1 MVNRVFSFSVQ
12 ITTLIISQKPG
23 NTGISRDIRTEFTT
37 FGLSFDT
44 FVPPVKPTA
53 QIVTHRKLN
62 TTPQTAAFSFSLWGD
77 QDAAFSAPKTRNGNP
92 GYRMLRVYLLREKIS
107 MSHTTILKY
116 MQELGIRSTV
126 TPKKP
131 AYKKRDCYKKF
142 EDHLNREFHAEKPN
156 EKWCTDFTIFLWKME
171 ESVIIAVSLTCMT
184 DLWWQH

>member
-1 MVNRVFSFSVQ
+1 
-12 ITTLIISQKPG
+12 
-23 NTGISRDIRTEFTT
+23 
-37 FGLSFDT
+37 
-44 FVPPVKPTA
+44 
-53 QIVTHRKLN
+53 
-62 TTPQTAAFSFSLWGD
+62 
-77 QDAAFSAPKTRNGNP
+77 
-92 GYRMLRVYLLREKIS
+92 MLRVYLLREKIS

-142 EDHLNREFHAEKPN
+142 EDHL
-156 EKWCTDFTIFLWKME
+156 ME